1 MEMIALTK
9 TVDQWTQFYN
19 ENIKYSENDNT
30 LALILDVIADATG
43 SQNFQMSDELTICF
57 TQEQISII
65 KNYK

>member
-9 TVDQWTQFYN
+9 SVDQWTQFYN
-19 ENIKYSENDNT
+19 ENIKYSENDYI
-30 LALILDVIADATG
+30 LALILDTIADATG

>member
-1 MEMIALTK
+1 MEMTPLTQS
-9 TVDQWTQFYN
+9 VDQWTKFYN
-19 ENIKYSENDNT
+19 ENIKHSENDHT
-30 LALILDVIADATG
+30 LALILDTIADAIG